1 MIGLCSEPNLSSSNV
16 WKCNDLNRNTNIPF
30 KVMKQFLGL
39 RKRVTSGSSCRSI
52 WRTSYNLK
60 IHLALFSALK
70 YVNTSFGIKLI
81 RFFKICLSLT
91 SFSFAELPRSCLKLP
106 YFLTLNEIK
115 QRIKVGKGH
124 KNKRLYKKS
133 ENTFTLLMIA

>member
-81 RFFKICLSLT
+81 HFFLICLSLT
-91 SFSFAELPRSCLKLP
+91 SFSFAELPRSRSKLP
-106 YFLTLNEIK
+106 YFLTLNEISK
-115 QRIKVGKGH
+115 GSKKEKAIKTRDYTRNLRIALH
-124 KNKRLYKKS
+124 C
-133 ENTFTLLMIA
+133 

>member
-70 YVNTSFGIKLI
+70 YGNTSFGIKLI
-81 RFFKICLSLT
+81 HFFFLICLSLT
-91 SFSFAELPRSCLKLP
+91 SLSFAELPRSCSKLP
-106 YFLTLNEIK
+106 YFLTLNEISK
-115 QRIKVGKGH
+115 GSKKEKAIKTRDRTRNLRIALH
-124 KNKRLYKKS
+124 C
-133 ENTFTLLMIA
+133 